1 MAVSDIPY
9 QGMTWPLVGYWG
21 WIPSTPVIPKLYWDV
36 YSDEQR
42 TKDMCCHIQQ
52 LIDYTSVTDAA
63 LNDMHADILKIDG
76 IADNALQVA
85 QSAEEKVDSAVETS
99 HNALEQAGQAVT
111 IATRAEGKIDVA
123 ISKAGDTLEM
133 AETALDMANKAS
145 DYAKQKAD
153 EFAPYTSVAEPLYI
167 TDDTLQVR
175 VASAWNKGTV
185 KPGNGLKVAHDG
197 TLSVIG
203 G

>member
-1 MAVSDIPY
+1 MPISDITY

-21 WIPSTPVIPKLYWDV
+21 WIPSTPAIPKLYWDV

-52 LIDYTSVTDAA
+52 LIDYTGVTDGA
-63 LNDMHADILKIDG
+63 LNDMHADIIKIDG

-85 QSAEEKVDSAVETS
+85 QSAEEKADSAVETS

-111 IATRAEGKIDVA
+111 IATRAEGKIDAA
-123 ISKAGDTLEM
+123 ITKADNTLEM
-133 AETALDMANKAS
+133 AETALEMANEAS
-145 DYAKQKAD
+145 NYAKQKAD

-167 TDDTLQVR
+167 TGNTLRVR
-175 VASAWNKGTV
+175 NASESSYGVVQPGEGLTV
-185 KPGNGLKVAHDG
+185 SDDG

-203 G
+203 A